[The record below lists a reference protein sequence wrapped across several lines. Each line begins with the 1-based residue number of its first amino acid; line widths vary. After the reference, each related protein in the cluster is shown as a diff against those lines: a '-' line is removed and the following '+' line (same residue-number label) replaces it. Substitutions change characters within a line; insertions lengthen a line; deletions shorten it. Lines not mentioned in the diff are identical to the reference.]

1 MEEKIEQIKTL
12 TADFRLL
19 VTNLEKDKQGL
30 KIQKKLIRYQKLAKK
45 YQKLNQQNETLK
57 KYIY

>member
-1 MEEKIEQIKTL
+1 MEEKIEQTKTL

-19 VTNLEKDKQGL
+19 VTNVEKDKQGL

-45 YQKLNQQNETLK
+45 ISKTESTK
-57 KYIY
+57 

>member
-19 VTNLEKDKQGL
+19 VTNVEKDKQGL

-57 KYIY
+57 